1 MQWLWELRAGLSV
14 RRDLIGGNPMKKKTS
29 IVLTG
34 VGGQGVITAANLLGK
49 AAVNAK
55 VGVFVSE
62 IHGMAQ
68 RGGAVV
74 CTVRM
79 GDVSS
84 PLLPSGT
91 ADVLMSME
99 PVEALR
105 NICYVNKK
113 TKVITDINPI
123 IPFTVAVG
131 GEQYPKVEEIFKE
144 LSAHAELFTVDAL
157 KIAKEAGA
165 IITKN
170 TVMLGALAASGV
182 LPFTSDVLLET
193 ILEAVPEK
201 YKDVNKKAFDGGMK
215 AIKK

>member
-1 MQWLWELRAGLSV
+1 
-14 RRDLIGGNPMKKKTS
+14 MKKKTN

-49 AAVNAK
+49 AAVKAK
-55 VGVFVSE
+55 IGVFVSE

-84 PLLPSGT
+84 PLFPSGT
-91 ADVLMSME
+91 ADALLSME

-105 NICYVNKK
+105 SICYVNKE
-113 TKVITDINPI
+113 TKVITDKNPI
-123 IPFTVAVG
+123 IPFTVTVG

-144 LSAHAELFTVDAL
+144 LSAHAELYPVDAL
-157 KIAKEAGA
+157 KIAQEAGA
-165 IITKN
+165 VITKN

-182 LPFTSDVLLET
+182 LPFKPAVLLET
-193 ILEAVPEK
+193 ILEDIPEK
-201 YKDVNKKAFDGGMK
+201 YKGVNKKAFESGMK
-215 AIKK
+215 AVKKR

>member
-1 MQWLWELRAGLSV
+1 
-14 RRDLIGGNPMKKKTS
+14 MKKKTS

-34 VGGQGVITAANLLGK
+34 VGGQGIITAANLLGK
-49 AAVNAK
+49 AALKAK

-91 ADVLMSME
+91 ADVLLSME

-105 NICYVNKK
+105 NICYVNKI
-113 TKVITDINPI
+113 TKISTDKHPI

-144 LSAHAELFTVDAL
+144 LSMHAELYSIDAL
-157 KIAKEAGA
+157 KIAEDTGA

-182 LPFTSDVLLET
+182 LPFKSEVLLET
-193 ILEAVPEK
+193 ILEDTPEK
-201 YKDVNKKAFDGGMK
+201 YKDVNKKAFESGMK
-215 AIKK
+215 AVKKR

>member
-1 MQWLWELRAGLSV
+1 
-14 RRDLIGGNPMKKKTS
+14 MKKKTS
-29 IVLTG
+29 IVLAG

-49 AAVNAK
+49 AALKAK

-68 RGGAVV
+68 RGGSVV

-79 GDVSS
+79 GSVSS

-91 ADVLMSME
+91 ADVLLSME

-113 TKVITDINPI
+113 TKVITDKNPI

-131 GEQYPKVEEIFKE
+131 GEHYPKIEEIFTE
-144 LSAHAELFTVDAL
+144 LSAHAELYTVDAL

-182 LPFTSDVLLET
+182 LPFKPEMLLET
-193 ILEAVPEK
+193 ILEDVPEK
-201 YKDVNKKAFDGGMK
+201 YKDVNKKAFISGMK
-215 AIKK
+215 AVKIV